1 MDRLQEHR
9 RQRREKQ
16 DRWLGRLA
24 EVLVVASL
32 VYLLARSPLGQSL
45 VDAVE
50 AIRLSF

>member
-1 MDRLQEHR
+1 MDRLQQ
-9 RQRREKQ
+9 QRRRRRELQ

-32 VYLLARSPLGQSL
+32 LYLLARSPLGQSL

-50 AIRLSF
+50 AIGLSF